1 MKQAKQLALE
11 QLKQDEEFV
20 RQIDLLQAQL
30 LSKIKTPLTAKYFP
44 KTYEKPYGVSL
55 TVPDQTMSL
64 KDILNRYAHGIPM
77 NAIAN
82 KVPIY
87 TDNENGLGIPM
98 ESLDFAERQTLIE
111 GNLQNIADL
120 QNQLEALNKP
130 QITPEAPT
138 PTPTPETPATGL

>member
-1 MKQAKQLALE
+1 MKQAKQLELA

-44 KTYEKPYGVSL
+44 KNYEKPYGVSL

-87 TDNENGLGIPM
+87 TDNENGIGIPM
-98 ESLDFAERQTLIE
+98 ETLDFAERQTLIE

-120 QNQLEALNKP
+120 QNQLEAINKP
-130 QITPEAPT
+130 QIPPETPT
-138 PTPTPETPATGL
+138 PTPTPETPPTGL